1 MKNAKSSI
9 SKNRLGIHYFPDTVH
24 YREQDLQAWLP
35 ELQALGV
42 AWITLV
48 APVDRAIPEAFIRGL
63 VAAGIHPIL
72 HFPLKVESAPPPEEL
87 ALLFETYQRWGV
99 GHIALFDR
107 PNSRT
112 SWPGASWAQTNLIER
127 FLNAY
132 LPYAKLIVEAGM
144 MPVFPPLEPGGDYW
158 DTAFLRS
165 ALQSLE
171 DRKEFDLLKNLV
183 IGAYAWADN
192 LPLNWGAGGP
202 ERWPGTR
209 PYFTPPDEQDQTG
222 FRIFDWYTTIS
233 RAVLGEAL
241 PVIILA
247 GGSRIG
253 DQRDKAQDAITPDSH
268 AARTMTLIQ
277 LLAGED
283 TSEEQ
288 SVEAISDQVLACNF
302 WFLAATPEH
311 TNAKQA
317 WYQADGTTLPIV
329 SSLKE
334 WQVERPSQP
343 AVTTQDKG
351 FAPGYGPGMPK
362 AKSSALIDHY
372 LLLPTYEWGV
382 ADWHLEVIQ
391 PFVKKYCPTI
401 GFSVEEAAN
410 AARVTV
416 VGGEQSFP
424 EDVIR
429 ILEQAGCQVEQIS
442 GDGTS
447 IATILASA

>member
-1 MKNAKSSI
+1 MNDAKNTI

-42 AWITLV
+42 TWITLV

-63 VAAGIHPIL
+63 VAAGIRPIL

-87 ALLFETYQRWGV
+87 VLLFEAYQRWGV

-127 FLNAY
+127 FLDAY
-132 LPYAKLIVEAGM
+132 LPYAKLIVAAGM
-144 MPVFPPLEPGGDYW
+144 TPVFPPLEPGGDYW

-165 ALQSLE
+165 TLQTLE
-171 DRKEFDLLKNLV
+171 DRKEFDLLKSLV

-192 LPLNWGAGGP
+192 LSLNWGAGGP

-233 RAVLGEAL
+233 RAVLGEPL

-253 DQRDKAQDAITPDSH
+253 DQRDITQAAINPDSH
-268 AARTMTLIQ
+268 AARTMAVAQ
-277 LLAGED
+277 LLAGEYTAED
-283 TSEEQ
+283 ERIEPIPD
-288 SVEAISDQVLACNF
+288 EVLACNF
-302 WFLAATPEH
+302 WFLAANPEH

-329 SSLKE
+329 SRLKE
-334 WQVERPSQP
+334 WQAVRPSQP
-343 AVTTQDKG
+343 PTETQDKA
-351 FAPGYGPGMPK
+351 FAPESGIPK

-429 ILEQAGCQVEQIS
+429 ILEQAGCQIEQIS

-447 IATILASA
+447 IATKLASA